1 MTAER
6 KNEQPLAETAVQVY
20 TYICLTALVVLF
32 LVLLRRGLGGW
43 GFVPAVVG
51 LLGLVLRWRLA
62 PPLTLIVLT
71 FVLYLREPVVIHPF
85 QFLSRGFSLS
95 DWLISVSVLA
105 YFAGHY
111 RLQGLT
117 HSIFPIDPR
126 RRQSAERLI
135 RDPDLAQS
143 AEVGWML
150 LSLPVL
156 ALAAQLIWRL
166 LPQEEGKYGLDTG
179 KWRGL
184 LLAWLAIILL
194 LGVASVLRYLS
205 WRGWNRRQ
213 ARIVLQDALWQETRQ
228 EQRRLAGWTAWAST
242 KRPPTRERS

>member
-1 MTAER
+1 MTVQR
-6 KNEQPLAETAVQVY
+6 NNEQPLADTAVQVY

-95 DWLISVSVLA
+95 DWLISVSILA

-126 RRQSAERLI
+126 RRRSAKAGSRTQADGAAAERLS
-135 RDPDLAQS
+135 RDPELAQS
-143 AEVGWML
+143 AEVGWIL

-166 LPQEEGKYGLDTG
+166 
-179 KWRGL
+179 
-184 LLAWLAIILL
+184 
-194 LGVASVLRYLS
+194 
-205 WRGWNRRQ
+205 
-213 ARIVLQDALWQETRQ
+213 
-228 EQRRLAGWTAWAST
+228 
-242 KRPPTRERS
+242 